1 MTLIMLS
8 CSDFFNKDWPHLLSL
23 PRQHSARPSVK
34 LTEHGHCYIGQTG
47 TWSGRTTLKSPGTAP
62 PLLHPPLHG
71 HGADVPPAPV
81 QAPGGLLDG
90 VALGLVGAGIRVM
103 QEDVTDVKHRLH
115 PCAVLLNV
123 SLQVLQQ
130 QERRRHCEVEV
141 AVEGLALKEPPPSS
155 LGDTVLR
162 VFPPGTLQYRP
173 SHLCATPV
181 LQHLTGGLS
190 VGNQGIEG
198 VELGEGGKGMGVP
211 FPDSPPPQTL
221 GWLSIYSTPSNLK
234 GLQFR
239 FGFREVFLGK
249 LS

>member
-1 MTLIMLS
+1 MS
-8 CSDFFNKDWPHLLSL
+8 HPGA
-23 PRQHSARPSVK
+23 AR
-34 LTEHGHCYIGQTG
+34 
-47 TWSGRTTLKSPGTAP
+47 

-90 VALGLVGAGIRVM
+90 VALGLVGTGIRVV

-130 QERRRHCEVEV
+130 QERKRHCE
-141 AVEGLALKEPPPSS
+141 GWPSKDPPPSS

-162 VFPPGTLQYRP
+162 AFLPGTPQYRP

-181 LQHLTGGLS
+181 LQHLTGGLT
-190 VGNQGIEG
+190 VGNWRMKALKWG
-198 VELGEGGKGMGVP
+198 
-211 FPDSPPPQTL
+211 SPSLTAHHPTL
-221 GWLSIYSTPSNLK
+221 GWHLIYSTPSNLK

-239 FGFREVFLGK
+239 FGFRKVFLGK